1 MLPWDLPRVLPRD
14 LPRVLPRDLP
24 RVLSPCLIPRLV
36 PLVVLGGLGVGSVG
50 EEVVVGMVV
59 EGVVVVVEGEVGFV
73 GTQHC
78 LHAAPTATQRK
89 GLAFPF
95 HGLQM
100 ERNAC
105 SNITVNSPA
114 L

>member
-1 MLPWDLPRVLPRD
+1 MSCSTGPTTGAFTGPSTGALTVSHTTSCTFGCFRR
-14 LPRVLPRDLP
+14 
-24 RVLSPCLIPRLV
+24 
-36 PLVVLGGLGVGSVG
+36 LGVGSVG
-50 EEVVVGMVV
+50 EEVVVGIVV